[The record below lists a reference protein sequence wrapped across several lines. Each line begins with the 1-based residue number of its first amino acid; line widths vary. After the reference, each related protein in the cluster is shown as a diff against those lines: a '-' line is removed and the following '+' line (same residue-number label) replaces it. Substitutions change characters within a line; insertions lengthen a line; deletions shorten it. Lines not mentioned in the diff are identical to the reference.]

1 MAEINYDLGQQWI
14 LNGTLALMVLGIS
27 LDVQPRQFLAVL
39 QAPKAVLIALV
50 SQFLLL
56 PAFTFFLTLM
66 LELPAGIELGMIL
79 VAACPGGALSN
90 FITHLSG
97 GNTALSMSVT
107 AISSSVAVIM
117 LPVNFLFWASLNP
130 IANEL
135 LIAINVESGE
145 ILKMLLLVLA
155 IPLVIGF
162 LCQHYL
168 PKFSQKLHV
177 LLKYLS
183 VLILFVFIAV
193 AVVRNYEHFITHFW
207 LLFAAVLMHNALA
220 LSIGYLSSDAAG
232 LSVSDK
238 KAITLEVG
246 MQNSSLAIAIVFTQF
261 NAEYGMALISAFWGT
276 WHIVSGLA
284 FALLTRSVRDEKKA
298 QEVVL

>member
-1 MAEINYDLGQQWI
+1 MAEIHYDLGQQWI
-14 LNGTLALMVLGIS
+14 LNATLALMVLGIS
-27 LDVQPRQFLAVL
+27 LDVKPRQFLEVL

-56 PAFTFFLTLM
+56 PAFTFLLTLV

-97 GNTALSMSVT
+97 GNAALSISVT

-117 LPVNFLFWASLNP
+117 LPLNFLFWASLNP
-130 IANEL
+130 VANEL
-135 LIAINVESGE
+135 LIAIDVESGE

-162 LCQHYL
+162 LCQQYL
-168 PKFSQKLHV
+168 PKFSQRLHV

-183 VLILFVFIAV
+183 VMILFVFIAV
-193 AVVRNYEHFITHFW
+193 AVIRNYEHFITHFW

-232 LSVSDK
+232 LSIADK

-284 FALLTRSVRDEKKA
+284 FALLTRNVRDEKKA